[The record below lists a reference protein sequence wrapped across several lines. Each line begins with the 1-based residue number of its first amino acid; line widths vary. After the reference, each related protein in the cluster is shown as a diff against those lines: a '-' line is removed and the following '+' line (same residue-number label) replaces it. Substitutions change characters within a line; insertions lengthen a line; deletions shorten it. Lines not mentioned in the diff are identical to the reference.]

1 MKIKRKILKFI
12 VLTLSV
18 LVMTLIFTVPTS
30 AETNLS
36 ANTIYQNGT
45 TTVTADVPSNTAS
58 ITWRCVPGGIVSF
71 GTATRSGNTYTV
83 IATGAKLGTATISA
97 IATDSSGNKTTITIG
112 TIYVVLE
119 DGVYTV
125 RNNYTDQYFTGGTYY
140 LRSQTRPLLR
150 F

>member
-1 MKIKRKILKFI
+1 MKRKILKFI

-18 LVMTLIFTVPTS
+18 LVMTLIFAVPTS

-58 ITWRCVPGGIVSF
+58 ITWRCVPSGIVSF

-83 IATGAKLGTATISA
+83 IATGNG
-97 IATDSSGNKTTITIG
+97 IA
-112 TIYVVLE
+112 
-119 DGVYTV
+119 
-125 RNNYTDQYFTGGTYY
+125 
-140 LRSQTRPLLR
+140 
-150 F
+150 